1 MFSGPR
7 EPSGL
12 TRKVSNNSPR
22 GVSVGVALSSATARG
37 QDIYVTNQ
45 VTGTIGEYSIS
56 GGTVNASLVSGL
68 NNPAGIAVS
77 GSDLFVTNWSPEWI
91 TPARLAHIL
100 RRVLS

>member
-1 MFSGPR
+1 M
-7 EPSGL
+7 
-12 TRKVSNNSPR
+12 
-22 GVSVGVALSSATARG
+22 
-37 QDIYVTNQ
+37 
-45 VTGTIGEYSIS
+45 
-56 GGTVNASLVSGL
+56 NASLVSGL